1 MTFSID
7 LLSPK
12 LVMQAY
18 YNGLFPM
25 SDSIEDPNIYWVE
38 PEERGIIKLRDFK
51 FSKSLKKS
59 LKKNLYEIK
68 ANENFKKVITLCAKN
83 KNRNESWINS
93 EIIENYVK
101 LHKIGKA
108 KSVECYHKK
117 KLIGGLYGVIL
128 GQIFCGES
136 MFSLKENASK
146 ISMVYLAAYL
156 KEGGFKIIDTQFF
169 SNHLKQFGTIKV
181 LKNEYLNIL
190 KKNSLKKARFPDKLE
205 MNIIDYFR

>member
-59 LKKNLYEIK
+59 LKKK
-68 ANENFKKVITLCAKN
+68 FVWN
-83 KNRNESWINS
+83 KSQW
-93 EIIENYVK
+93 K
-101 LHKIGKA
+101 
-108 KSVECYHKK
+108 
-117 KLIGGLYGVIL
+117 
-128 GQIFCGES
+128 F
-136 MFSLKENASK
+136 
-146 ISMVYLAAYL
+146 
-156 KEGGFKIIDTQFF
+156 
-169 SNHLKQFGTIKV
+169 
-181 LKNEYLNIL
+181 
-190 KKNSLKKARFPDKLE
+190 
-205 MNIIDYFR
+205 